1 LVSVYRYR
9 YAFLAVSVAV
19 FILTWGL
26 VWYLVN
32 YPPRPGGFPSPLD
45 AAEGFAIIYSSPT
58 IGSLFVT
65 SVATTLA
72 SVLEGFGL
80 AAVVGVPLGIMMGRY
95 LVLDYALDPQVNIW
109 YSLPAVAF
117 VPLVMPIFGETS
129 TATMIVAF
137 LIALFSIVINAYT
150 GVKNISKSVVET
162 AYAFGSSQLQLL
174 TKIIIP
180 ESLPN
185 IMLGLRLAITRSL
198 EGVVVAE
205 LIISAVGIGGMIFD
219 TTDKLQLGLSVALII
234 ILAFISIGLNEA
246 MKYLNRR
253 LVFWKE
259 SSAMARR

>member
-1 LVSVYRYR
+1 LVSFYKYR
-9 YAFLAVSVAV
+9 YAFLVLSVFV
-19 FILTWGL
+19 WIGLWWLTWFA
-26 VWYLVN
+26 VN
-32 YPPRPGGFPSPLD
+32 YPPRAGGLPSPLD
-45 AAEGFAIIYSSPT
+45 AAEGFALIFSNPT
-58 IGSLFVT
+58 IGSLFVA
-65 SVATTLA
+65 SVATTLV
-72 SVLEGFGL
+72 SVVEGFAL
-80 AAVVGVPLGIMMGRY
+80 AAVVGVPLGIFMGRY
-95 LVLDYALDPQVNIW
+95 VVLDYALDPQVNIW
-109 YSLPAVAF
+109 YSLPAVVF

-137 LIALFSIVINAYT
+137 LIALFSIVINVYT

-185 IMLGLRLAITRSL
+185 MMLGIRLAITRSL

-234 ILAFISIGLNEA
+234 VLAFISIGLNEGA
-246 MKYLNRR
+246 KYLNRR

-259 SSAMARR
+259 SSAMTRR

>member
-1 LVSVYRYR
+1 MVSVYRYR
-9 YAFLAVSVAV
+9 YPFLALSGVVY
-19 FILTWGL
+19 ILFWWL
-26 VWYLVN
+26 VWYLVD
-32 YPPRPGGFPSPLD
+32 YPPRPGGLPSPLD
-45 AAEGFAIIYSSPT
+45 TVSGFAQIFSDPQ

-65 SVATTLA
+65 SVGTTLT
-72 SVLEGFGL
+72 SVAEGFAL
-80 AAVVGVPLGIMMGRY
+80 AAVVGVPIGILMGRY
-95 LVLDYALDPQVNIW
+95 LLLDYALDPQVNIW

-137 LIALFSIVINAYT
+137 LIALFSVVINVYT

-162 AYAFGSSQLQLL
+162 AYSFGCSQLQLL
-174 TKIIIP
+174 TKVIIP

-185 IMLGLRLAITRSL
+185 MMLGLRLAITRSL

-219 TTDKLQLGLSVALII
+219 TTDKLQMGLSVALIM
-234 ILAFISIGLNEA
+234 ILAVISIALNEG

-253 LVFWKE
+253 VVFWKE
-259 SSAMARR
+259 SAAMTRR